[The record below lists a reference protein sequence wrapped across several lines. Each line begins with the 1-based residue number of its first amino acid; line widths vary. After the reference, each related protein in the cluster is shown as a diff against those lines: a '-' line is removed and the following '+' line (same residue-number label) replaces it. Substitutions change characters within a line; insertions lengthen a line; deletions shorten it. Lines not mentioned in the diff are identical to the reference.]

1 MVPSIIHPKWSDPMH
16 RRWFLVLTA
25 ASVVAALPA
34 SARPTISTDAAP
46 GVNFQTYKTF
56 SWVNPTPPAGMDPV
70 AFGRIRSEIEDDLAA
85 KGYQSA
91 SPGDLSLILTVGE
104 RQKTDFESWGRFGL
118 QTSAYTY
125 TQGSLSLDAFDT
137 KTRQAVWHGQA
148 TETVNP
154 DKPNF
159 GAIRDGID
167 KMVGKFPAG
176 GGAPPP
182 AATTPK

>member
-1 MVPSIIHPKWSDPMH
+1 MH
-16 RRWFLVLTA
+16 RRWFLILTA
-25 ASVVAALPA
+25 AASIAALPA

-85 KGYQSA
+85 KGYLPGD
-91 SPGDLSLILTVGE
+91 PGDLSLILTLGE
-104 RQKTDFESWGRFGL
+104 RQKTDIESWGRFGM
-118 QTSAYTY
+118 QTSAYQY
-125 TQGSLSLDAFDT
+125 TVGALSLDAFDT

-148 TETVNP
+148 SETVNP

-159 GAIRDGID
+159 KAIRDGID
-167 KMVGKFPAG
+167 KMVEKFPPG
-176 GGAPPP
+176 GGTPP
-182 AATTPK
+182 AAATPK